1 MAIEE
6 NRTNNE
12 SAIRELIGN
21 FVKAIRA
28 TDLYG
33 VMSVFAPEVVSFDLG
48 PQLQHGG
55 SETFRKRWQ
64 ELFESYQNVIDY
76 ELRNLNIVAGDD
88 VAFSYSLNR
97 ISGTMK
103 KWAEDRSFAALDRLV
118 PEDQWQVAHCA
129 RTGLGSY

>member
-33 VMSVFAPEVVSFDLG
+33 VMSVFAPEVVSFDLVRRCNTG
-48 PQLQHGG
+48 EARRLG
-55 SETFRKRWQ
+55 
-64 ELFESYQNVIDY
+64 N
-76 ELRNLNIVAGDD
+76 AGKS
-88 VAFSYSLNR
+88 FSSHIR
-97 ISGTMK
+97 M
-103 KWAEDRSFAALDRLV
+103 
-118 PEDQWQVAHCA
+118 
-129 RTGLGSY
+129 